1 MVSDAAIFTSVGNE
15 HSLYF
20 PLESSIIKT
29 IKDAFSDGR
38 NLHGKLSESGLQR
51 R

>member
-29 IKDAFSDGR
+29 LTDAFADGR
-38 NLHGKLSESGLQR
+38 NVR
-51 R
+51 VR